1 MLAGVTSP
9 LHSLR
14 ANCGANAEFEA
25 VCCRKV
31 RKSSAKAD
39 HFIPDSLR
47 FNSSDDLVCR
57 PTKHPKN
64 LAKPR
69 KRRIR
74 QPQESPELLG
84 PAKTL
89 NSFLQPKKAGRIV
102 IQDISFLFRRKFGI
116 GLNGVNRH
124 RDCIGPDHF
133 VGTEHDALL
142 ESRVN

>member
-1 MLAGVTSP
+1 MAPKCVFSNGRHGFVDHNWIMKCRCSILTNLGTFKIRLRENFRIARNAAAAGI
-9 LHSLR
+9 R
-14 ANCGANAEFEA
+14 
-25 VCCRKV
+25 
-31 RKSSAKAD
+31 
-39 HFIPDSLR
+39 
-47 FNSSDDLVCR
+47 R
-57 PTKHPKN
+57 PQ
-64 LAKPR
+64 KP
-69 KRRIR
+69 
-74 QPQESPELLG
+74 PELFQ

-102 IQDISFLFRRKFGI
+102 VQNISFLFRRKFGI